1 MYSHVH
7 FRDDGMKVVVPKQR
21 IKKFSPTNLR
31 DFDRAKWYIVQWDGD
46 EKSGYFR
53 AQIMKLFGK
62 YALLFNISWCN
73 FKDNR

>member
-31 DFDRAKWYIVQWDGD
+31 DFDRVKWYIVQWDGD

-62 YALLFNISWCN
+62 YALLFNIS
-73 FKDNR
+73 